1 MNVQYVHAALG
12 ARRAWPSFSCRC
24 VSTGEACQTPG
35 SPFQRCQRTFQVLSG
50 AGRENKGGENKG
62 GRGRE
67 GCLWLAPGPWK
78 TGHEKNDRK
87 QWILS
92 SAHSVFRTKAASI
105 DTTEICCGTAVDSR
119 AGKRYLQSG
128 SVHVSR
134 QFSSPSTGYH
144 EHFIGVHLQR
154 ETRVSAHV
162 TPACWCE
169 LSVNTSFS
177 KHMIKIFGIFF
188 SFFFFTVL
196 PVTEG
201 TLGGRAGAWPGMRC
215 VLQVLKGGSGG
226 CRALHCAHFFGGDTC
241 SRLGKGRTWNHFCT
255 IGVIQCKLKT
265 EHLRYGPSKSTQ
277 ERLSRK

>member
-215 VLQVLKGGSGG
+215 VLQVLKGGWGG
-226 CRALHCAHFFGGDTC
+226 AGRYIVHTFLVETRAVD
-241 SRLGKGRTWNHFCT
+241 
-255 IGVIQCKLKT
+255 
-265 EHLRYGPSKSTQ
+265 
-277 ERLSRK
+277 